1 MGSGKYMG
9 FLKALFSQGWVGTL
23 IGIIIG
29 IIGVTISFFLYKA
42 SQIGPRLVYQV
53 HALRLIEKERKV
65 LSEEVDICFKGKSV
79 SRLTKTYIVLWNS
92 GKAMING
99 ENIVEDDP
107 LKLEIS
113 ENAEVLQA
121 RTLKVTREA
130 NKFTV
135 KINPHSLNEVICN
148 FDYLDPG
155 DGAVIEL
162 LHTDEK
168 RYPGVQGT
176 IRGLPRG
183 VLNWGRISPS
193 GSQFHLFSFK
203 NYRTALF
210 FMLFIGVIMLTGGTV
225 EFLYPHQQSLFADPF
240 NRWIGR
246 WFFMIF
252 GPIYTFLSSLALW
265 ATRRRFPKSLAIKD
279 IEE

>member
-1 MGSGKYMG
+1 MG
-9 FLKALFSQGWVGTL
+9 FLKALFSQCWVGTL

-29 IIGVTISFFLYKA
+29 IIGVTISFFLHKA

-65 LSEEVDICFKGKSV
+65 LSEEVDIRFKDKSV

-92 GKAMING
+92 GKAMISG

-107 LKLEIS
+107 LRLEIS

-135 KINPHSLNEVICN
+135 KIKPRSPNEVICN

-168 RYPGVQGT
+168 LYPEVQGT

-183 VLNWGRISPS
+183 VLNWGRIFPS
-193 GSQFHLFSFK
+193 GSRFYLFSFK

-210 FMLFIGVIMLTGGTV
+210 SMLFIGVIMLTGGTV

-240 NRWIGR
+240 NRWISR

-252 GPIYTFLSSLALW
+252 GLIYTFFPSLALW